1 MMMGGGVWWGWGV
14 VGVHIQ
20 VAWLRG
26 LPDACGG
33 VFSGVG
39 WVCSV
44 CVSCMICG
52 LMPVG
57 CWGLSVSG
65 DLL

>member
-1 MMMGGGVWWGWGV
+1 MMGGGLVGGWGV
-14 VGVHIQ
+14 VGVHIR
-20 VAWLRG
+20 VEGLRG

-33 VFSGVG
+33 VSSGVG

-52 LMPVG
+52 LLPVG
-57 CWGLSVSG
+57 CWGLSESG
-65 DLL
+65 GLL